1 MKKYIAAQ
9 GYKFK
14 GDYDD
19 MTDKQF
25 MLSNAAYAD
34 GEYSKLGSLV
44 LDMQETYVL
53 FLKHFEPTP
62 FKNKLESIINDA
74 NSDGLCTTLGNAIE
88 VERQENGYMIT
99 MNFIT
104 RGE

>member
-1 MKKYIAAQ
+1 MKKYIIGQ

-14 GDYDD
+14 GDYND
-19 MTDKQF
+19 MNDKQF
-25 MLSNAAYAD
+25 FLSNAAYEAS
-34 GEYSKLGSLV
+34 ENSTLKALV

-53 FLKHFEPTP
+53 FLKSFDVNT
-62 FKNKLESIINDA
+62 FKVTLQKIINAA
-74 NSDGLCTTLGNAIE
+74 NADGLCTTLGNAIN

-104 RGE
+104 QGE

>member
-1 MKKYIAAQ
+1 MKKYIAQ
-9 GYKFK
+9 KGYKFK

-19 MTDKQF
+19 MADKQF
-25 MLSNAAYAD
+25 FLLSAAYESSD
-34 GEYSKLGSLV
+34 QSTMSNLI

-53 FLKHFEPTP
+53 FLKTFDVDT
-62 FKNKLESIINDA
+62 FKTKLQSIINSA
-74 NSDGLCTTLGNAIE
+74 NADGLCATLGNSIS

-104 RGE
+104 QGE

>member
-1 MKKYIAAQ
+1 MKKYIATQ

-19 MTDKQF
+19 MADKQF
-25 MLSNAAYAD
+25 FLSNGAYVD
-34 GEYSKLGSLV
+34 SENSTMGNLV
-44 LDMQETYVL
+44 LDKQETYVL
-53 FLKHFEPTP
+53 FLKNFDISS
-62 FKNKLESIINDA
+62 FKITLQNIINAA
-74 NSDGLCTTLGNAIE
+74 NSDGLCATLGNAIE
-88 VERQENGYMIT
+88 AERQENGYMIT

>member
-1 MKKYIAAQ
+1 MKKHIASQ

-14 GDYDD
+14 SDYDD

-34 GEYSKLGSLV
+34 GESSKLGSLV

-53 FLKHFEPTP
+53 FLKHFEPTT
-62 FKNKLESIINDA
+62 FKSKLENIINGA
-74 NSDGLCTTLGNAIE
+74 NSDGLCATLGNNIE

-104 RGE
+104 RGD

>member
-1 MKKYIAAQ
+1 MKKYIIAQ

-25 MLSNAAYAD
+25 TLTNAAYED
-34 GEYSKLGSLV
+34 SDNSTLGNLV

-53 FLKHFEPTP
+53 FLKTFEPTT
-62 FKNKLESIINDA
+62 FKLKLQKIINAA
-74 NSDGLCTTLGNAIE
+74 NTDGLCATLGNAINA
-88 VERQENGYMIT
+88 ERQENGYMIT
-99 MNFIT
+99 MNFII
-104 RGE
+104 RG